1 MLYVKLNDDLLGSTG
16 MHSGLTVSENG
27 TDSARVRTAESEP
40 VYTAPVQLGFML
52 TMETSTILA
61 GLVLS
66 WLPTYTRRS
75 EAVVP
80 SSTQ

>member
-40 VYTAPVQLGFML
+40 VYTDPVQLGLML
-52 TMETSTILA
+52 MMETSTILA

-66 WLPTYTRRS
+66 WLPYTRRS